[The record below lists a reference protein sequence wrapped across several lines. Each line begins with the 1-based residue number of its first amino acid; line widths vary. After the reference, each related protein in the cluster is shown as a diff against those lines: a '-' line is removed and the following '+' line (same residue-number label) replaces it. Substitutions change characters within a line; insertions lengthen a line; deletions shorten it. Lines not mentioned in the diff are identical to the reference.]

1 MNFVK
6 QTMARGAFLAFLGL
20 TSLGLGPSIVGG
32 IVIGLAGS
40 TSAGAQAFIEGS
52 EDLPLAPMLIPVAEG
67 AVVFDSPSGRIV
79 EAIAYGNTS
88 RNTVTDFY
96 IKTLPELGWKSLD
109 ATHYHREGER
119 LVIDF
124 FGADGALN
132 VRFTLVPE

>member
-1 MNFVK
+1 MNFGK
-6 QTMARGAFLAFLGL
+6 LTLARGAFLALFGLTILGL
-20 TSLGLGPSIVGG
+20 ASSGLGLALVGG
-32 IVIGLAGS
+32 SLPA
-40 TSAGAQAFIEGS
+40 AAQTFIEGS
-52 EDLPLAPMLIPVAEG
+52 EDLPLAPMLTPVAEG

-79 EAIAYGNTS
+79 EAIAYGSTS
-88 RNTVTDFY
+88 RNIVTDFY
-96 IKTLPELGWKSLD
+96 AKTLPELGWKSLD